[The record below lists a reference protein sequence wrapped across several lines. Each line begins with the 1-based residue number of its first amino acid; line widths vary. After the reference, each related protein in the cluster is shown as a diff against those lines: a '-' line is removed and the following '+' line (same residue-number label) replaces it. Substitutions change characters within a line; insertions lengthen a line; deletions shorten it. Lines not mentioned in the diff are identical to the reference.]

1 MLGRDARMRLSLV
14 ISWPPGASGTLKSTR
29 MKRRLPFKSKS
40 RMERVLIFFLF
51 CLFRANAKDGAVL
64 LRQFGGAKVAP
75 AKDVLGVARRQPACV
90 FRPEQLIAEANH
102 AGVGFLHLCAD
113 DDLIVVAG

>member
-1 MLGRDARMRLSLV
+1 MLGSDARMRLSLV

-51 CLFRANAKDGAVL
+51 CLFRTDSEKGPVI
-64 LRQFGGAKVAP
+64 LRQLGGSKIAP
-75 AKDVLGVARRQPACV
+75 AEDVPGIAGSQAARVLGSQQFIPKSDHAR
-90 FRPEQLIAEANH
+90 
-102 AGVGFLHLCAD
+102 VGFF
-113 DDLIVVAG
+113 DLRAHDHFM